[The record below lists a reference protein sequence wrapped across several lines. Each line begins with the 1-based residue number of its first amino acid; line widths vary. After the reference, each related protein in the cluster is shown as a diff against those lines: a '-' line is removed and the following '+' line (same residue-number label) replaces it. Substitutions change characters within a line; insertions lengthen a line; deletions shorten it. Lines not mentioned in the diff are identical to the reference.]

1 MGGRVMKDTVLMID
15 VPRVEEGWEDAELCS
30 SRCVELNDLS
40 AKE

>member
-1 MGGRVMKDTVLMID
+1 MKDTVLMID
-15 VPRVEEGWEDAELCS
+15 VPRVDSWEDAELCS